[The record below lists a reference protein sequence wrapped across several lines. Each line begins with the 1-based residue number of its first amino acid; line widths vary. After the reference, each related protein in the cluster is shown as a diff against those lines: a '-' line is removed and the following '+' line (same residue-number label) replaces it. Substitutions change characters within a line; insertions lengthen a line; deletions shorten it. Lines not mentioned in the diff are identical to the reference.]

1 MVTRETVT
9 VTTSSGAG
17 TAFGIIP
24 HNGLLLRV
32 KLVPASGGSATF
44 TLSASNDGDET
55 LYTESSVSSNTIVYP
70 KVATTESG
78 ATTYYSLAPSQ
89 DGEQALLKLVI
100 ASASP
105 DGDYSVIVDV
115 MR

>member
-1 MVTRETVT
+1 MVIRETVT
-9 VTTSSGAG
+9 VTTSSGSG

-24 HNGLLLRV
+24 HDGLLLRV

-44 TLSASNDGDET
+44 TLSASNDDDET
-55 LYTESSVSSNTIVYP
+55 LYTETGVSSNTIVYP
-70 KVATTESG
+70 KVATTASG

-89 DGEQALLKLVI
+89 TGTQALLKLVI

-105 DGDYSVIVDV
+105 DGDYTAIVDI